1 MPDSKYFFAAF
12 PALSFSES
20 LLYSTKSFFLFFLL
34 CVPFELSQGMIEDYK

>member
-20 LLYSTKSFFLFFLL
+20 LLYSTESFFFFLL
-34 CVPFELSQGMIEDYK
+34 CVPFELSQGMIEVYK